1 MSPLDPVQIAA
12 LEFAAGKP
20 GVGWFLEQGLGKTLT
35 ALTEFDG
42 LVKRNEADRMIVICP
57 NTFKKGW
64 HDEIVKHGFDF
75 DVHVFRSAKRPDAS
89 EFCGRSHFDTH
100 ERFHPPVMIVNY
112 EAVRLKTVLSGLIK
126 WARRGKTYLVIDES
140 IQIKGNKSTQTKAVH
155 GLAAWSLYTS
165 ELLNVR
171 YVRILTGRPQ
181 TQGPQDLWGQL
192 RAIGVFR
199 HKNYYAFRGDYC
211 VMGGWKAK
219 QVVSA
224 KNQTQLAAY
233 MAPVVFQAK
242 KKDWLPSLPDKR
254 MTIRDY
260 EMSGEQKRQYKSM
273 EEEFLL
279 EIENDTVTVD
289 VAIAK
294 WAKLA
299 QIQTGF
305 IYDEQGVARELV
317 DPSENPRLN
326 LLLQILDEEVQGKTV
341 VVYRHRAML
350 PVLIKALAQYDPAWI
365 KGGMKPDEVEEQKT
379 RFNND
384 SNCRIILAQCDAAR
398 YGHTFLSSGGRDE
411 DRCRTMIFFENSY
424 SADASD
430 QIEDRIHR
438 RGQTG
443 EYVLYIDLSG
453 SELDRRIVRALQI
466 KDALYKSVFRNL
478 KTAEP
483 VREVV

>member
-35 ALTEFDG
+35 ALAEFQQ
-42 LVKRNEADRMIVICP
+42 LVKENKADRLIVVCP

-64 HDEIVKHGFDF
+64 ADEIVKHGFDF
-75 DVHVFRSAKRPDAS
+75 DVHVFRSAKREAATG
-89 EFCGRSHFDTH
+89 FCQQTH
-100 ERFHPPVMIVNY
+100 VDMHGRFHAPVMIFNY
-112 EAVRLKTVLSGLIK
+112 EAARMPKVLAGMIK
-126 WARRGKTYLVIDES
+126 WAGRGRTYLVIDES
-140 IQIKGNKSTQTKAVH
+140 IQIKSNKSAQTKAVH
-155 GLAAWSLYTS
+155 GLAAWSLYTD
-165 ELLNVR
+165 ELAHVR

-219 QVVSA
+219 QVVAA

-350 PVLIKALAQYDPAWI
+350 PVLIKALAQYDCAWI
-365 KGGMKPDEVEEQKT
+365 KGGMKPDEVEEQKA

-384 SNCRIILAQCDAAR
+384 SNCRIILAQCDAAK
-398 YGHTFLSSGGRDE
+398 YGHTLLAGPADE

-424 SADASD
+424 SADTRD

-443 EYVLYIDLSG
+443 EYVLYIDFSG